1 MGNLYL
7 LVFLGWISAMSPL
20 STDMYLPGLPELAE
34 DFGVTPSLA
43 QLTLTMTMAGMA
55 VGQVAGGPLSDRFG
69 RKGPLLLGMAGF
81 MAMSA
86 ACWQAQSIYW
96 FLLYRFAQGFCGAFG
111 IVISRA
117 IARDV
122 KSGAELLRF
131 LSILMMVHGLAPV
144 LAPVIGGQLLL
155 FLPWRGVFAVL
166 VGVGAVL
173 TGMTL
178 LFSET
183 LPREKRIRSLSG
195 SFRSFGELLQ
205 DRYFLGHC
213 LVQCFVFGAFFS
225 YLAGSSFLFQNVYG
239 VSAQTFSFIF
249 GGIGLGLMAMGT
261 LSAKMAGSVEGVVM
275 LRASLLVPLAGS
287 VLLTAGFLLDAPIWY
302 AVPVLFVTI
311 TPLSVMGSSS
321 IALALTKQGRN
332 AGSASALL
340 GFFSMILGGAC
351 MPLVG
356 IAGDRTALPMGLLM
370 IAGYALALLSFR
382 RFIAPYHRKEL
393 SRRRLLPF

>member
-34 DFGVTPSLA
+34 DFGVSASLA

-69 RKGPLLLGMAGF
+69 RKGPLLFGMAGF

-122 KSGAELLRF
+122 KSGAAFLRF
-131 LSILMMVHGLAPV
+131 LAILMLIHGLAPV
-144 LAPVIGGQLLL
+144 LAPVIGGQILL

-166 VGVGAVL
+166 TGIGVIL
-173 TGMTL
+173 TVSTL
-178 LFSET
+178 IFRET
-183 LPREKRIRSLSG
+183 LPREKRIASLAG
-195 SFRSFGELLQ
+195 SFRSYGALLH
-205 DRYFLGHC
+205 DRYFLGLC
-213 LVQCFVFGAFFS
+213 LVQCFVFGGFFS

-239 VSAQTFSFIF
+239 VSPQMFSYIF
-249 GGIGLGLMAMGT
+249 GGIGLGLMAVGT
-261 LSAKMAGSVEGVVM
+261 LPAKMAGSVEGVVM
-275 LRASLLVPLAGS
+275 LKWALLTHLTGS
-287 VLLTAGFLLDAPIWY
+287 VLLLAGFLLSLPIWY
-302 AVPVLFVTI
+302 TVPVLFLSI
-311 TPLSVMGSSS
+311 TPLSVMGPTST
-321 IALALTKQGRN
+321 ALALTKQAQN

-356 IAGDRTALPMGLLM
+356 IAGDHTAVPMGLLM
-370 IAGYALALLSFR
+370 IAGFGLALLTFYR
-382 RFIAPYHRKEL
+382 MVAPYHRREL
-393 SRRRLLPF
+393 SRKRVLPF